1 MTSDLPD
8 NSSSTEEE
16 LPSSDDASIETSL
29 GRSSEGLGE
38 STITNDLTETTAT
51 DSDAEVAEEG
61 VDWSSVTGATTSAAP
76 AGSSRTK
83 VIIGVLV
90 ALLVVAGVAI
100 FMMNRSDSSPK
111 DSSETDTSIPVKTK
125 SLDGVKVEGAFG
137 EKPTITFKP
146 AYVGSEESFKVLS
159 EGDGPIV
166 EGGQRVT
173 LNYLAVSGADGSEL
187 DSTFGQAPQAI
198 TASKTSLTDVLAN
211 ALVGQH
217 VGTRVL
223 VAGDQTQAQ
232 PAAWVL
238 FVFDI
243 VSAETL
249 PTSASGT
256 EQAPQP
262 GFPTITVENGEPTIA
277 TPTGT
282 APTVLKTEVLIKGNG
297 PAVTSGQTV
306 TMQYTGI
313 IWATGTEFDSSWGG
327 DPVDF
332 PIGGGQVI
340 PGFDEGLI
348 GQTVGSRVVL
358 IIPPDKGY
366 GTSGNSQAGI
376 SGTDTLVFVVD
387 ILAAS

>member
-8 NSSSTEEE
+8 ESTSEEQDTTT
-16 LPSSDDASIETSL
+16 SDDSSVENSL
-29 GRSSEGLGE
+29 GRSSDELGE
-38 STITNDLTETTAT
+38 RTVATELADTPVDD
-51 DSDAEVAEEG
+51 DSAEESG
-61 VDWSSVTGATTSAAP
+61 HSGQAADTAAP
-76 AGSSRTK
+76 SSNGNRTK
-83 VIIGVLV
+83 IIIGALV
-90 ALLVVAGVAI
+90 AALVIAGVAI
-100 FMMNRSDSSPK
+100 FMLTRNDSSSK
-111 DSSETDTSIPVKTK
+111 DSEQTSTSVPAKTK
-125 SLDGVKVEGAFG
+125 SLDGVKVEGTFG

-146 AYVGSEESFKVLS
+146 AYVGSEETFKVIS
-159 EGDGPIV
+159 EGDGPVV
-166 EGGQRVT
+166 EDGQRVT
-173 LNYLAVSGADGSEL
+173 LNYLAVSGNDGKDL
-187 DSTFGQAPQAI
+187 DSTYGQAPQSI
-198 TASKTSLTDVLAN
+198 TASRNSLTPVLAD

-217 VGTRVL
+217 VGSRVL
-223 VAGDQTQAQ
+223 VAGDQTKAQ

-243 VSAETL
+243 VGAETL

-256 EQAPQP
+256 DQTPKA
-262 GFPTITVENGEPTIA
+262 GFPTVTVENGVPKIA

-282 APTVLKTEVLIKGNG
+282 APTTLETEVLIKGNG
-297 PAVTSGQTV
+297 PAITSGQTV

-313 IWATGTEFDSSWGG
+313 IWATGKEFDSSWGG

-332 PIGGGQVI
+332 PIGSGQVI

-358 IIPPDKGY
+358 VIPPEKGY
-366 GTSGNSQAGI
+366 GSTGNAQAGI

>member
-8 NSSSTEEE
+8 EST
-16 LPSSDDASIETSL
+16 SDEQDTTPTDDTSVETSL
-29 GRSSEGLGE
+29 GRSSDELGE
-38 STITNDLTETTAT
+38 RTVATELVDAPVETA
-51 DSDAEVAEEG
+51 VA
-61 VDWSSVTGATTSAAP
+61 AAP
-76 AGSSRTK
+76 ASAGNRTRI
-83 VIIGVLV
+83 IIGALV
-90 ALLVVAGVAI
+90 AALVVAGVAI
-100 FMMNRSDSSPK
+100 FMLTRSDSSSK
-111 DSSETDTSIPVKTK
+111 DSAETSTSVPAKTK

-146 AYVGSEESFKVLS
+146 AYVGSEESFKILS
-159 EGDGPIV
+159 EGDGPVV
-166 EGGQRVT
+166 EDGQRVT
-173 LNYLAVSGADGSEL
+173 LNYVAVSGNDGSEL
-187 DSTFGQAPQAI
+187 DSTFGQAPQSV
-198 TASKTSLTDVLAN
+198 TASKASLTAVLAD

-223 VAGDQTQAQ
+223 VAGDQTKAQ

-243 VSAETL
+243 VGAETL
-249 PTSASGT
+249 PTSAEGT
-256 EQAPQP
+256 PQTP
-262 GFPTITVENGEPTIA
+262 KAGFPTVTVENGVPTLA

-282 APTVLKTEVLIKGNG
+282 APTTLQTEVLIKGNG
-297 PAVTSGQTV
+297 PAITSGQTV

-313 IWATGTEFDSSWGG
+313 IWATGKEFDSSWGS

-332 PIGGGQVI
+332 PIGTGQVI

-358 IIPPDKGY
+358 VIPPDKGY